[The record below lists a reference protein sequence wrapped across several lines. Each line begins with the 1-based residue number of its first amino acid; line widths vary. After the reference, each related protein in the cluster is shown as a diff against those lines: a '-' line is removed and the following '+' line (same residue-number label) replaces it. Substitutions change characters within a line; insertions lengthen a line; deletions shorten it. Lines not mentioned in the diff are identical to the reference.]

1 MTSDDASTAAAHD
14 EAISTLFALNLCMT
28 PAIEAE
34 MTPVQQA
41 VFMRLYRLQKQDGG
55 PYSLL
60 PNVMDALLQLARQPW
75 WDTSASNPNV

>member
-1 MTSDDASTAAAHD
+1 MHSDDASTAAAHD

-34 MTPVQQA
+34 MTPVQQT

-60 PNVMDALLQLARQPW
+60 PNVMEALLQLARQPW
-75 WDTSASNPNV
+75 WDASAGNPNA